1 MAWLQLRLPTQHP
14 EFAEEVLLAQGAHSV
29 TLLDAADEPILEPGP
44 GETPLW
50 AEAVAVGLFS
60 ADADLEAVEQAL
72 RQLVPGA
79 ASALIQRETVDDQ
92 DWVRVCL
99 KDAVPMQ
106 FGEQLWVCPREQ
118 SVEADGAIV
127 VKLDPGLAFGTG
139 THPTTAL
146 CLRWLDAHRPTN
158 ARVLDFG
165 CGSGILAIAAL
176 KLGATQAVGVDID
189 PQAMIAA
196 RSNAEENGV
205 ADQLALALPADHTE
219 GQFDLIL
226 ANILAGPLIELAP
239 LLKRQLKP
247 GAHIVL
253 SGLLQ
258 RQVDE
263 VSAAYAPEII
273 LQASAPQDDWVC
285 LSGQAPD

>member
-79 ASALIQRETVDDQ
+79 ASALIQRESVDDK

-99 KDAVPMQ
+99 KDAVPMR

-118 SVEADGAIV
+118 SVEADDAIV

-146 CLRWLDAHRPTN
+146 CLRWLDAHRPTGF
-158 ARVLDFG
+158 RVLDFG

-176 KLGATQAVGVDID
+176 KLGAADAVGVDID

-205 ADQLALALPADHTE
+205 ASRLSLALPADHE
-219 GQFDLIL
+219 ESQFDLIL

-247 GAHIVL
+247 GGHIVL

-263 VSAAYAPEII
+263 VCAAYAPEIQ

-285 LSGQAPD
+285 LSGRGPD